1 MSFYKEEM
9 RGEADNF
16 ISLLSASQGLDKMSV
31 LATLAGDVAKSNDM
45 IQATLRDDPDALQ
58 AWLNFMAGYV
68 HFHTSNTRYKLDHL
82 NL

>member
-16 ISLLSASQGLDKMSV
+16 ISILSASQGVDKMTV
-31 LATLAGDVAKSNDM
+31 LASLAGDVAKANDSIKVM
-45 IQATLRDDPDALQ
+45 LRNDPDALE
-58 AWLNFMAGYV
+58 AWLTFMAGYV
-68 HFHTSNTRYKLDHL
+68 YFHTSNTRYKLDRL

>member
-1 MSFYKEEM
+1 M

-16 ISLLSASQGLDKMSV
+16 ISLLSASQGLDKMTV
-31 LATLAGDVAKSNDM
+31 LAMLASDVAKSNDL
-45 IQATLRDDPDALQ
+45 IKAILRDELDALQ

-68 HFHTSNTRYKLDHL
+68 YFHTSNTRYKLDHL